1 MLLTDP
7 TTVGPCARMQR
18 SVFTQIAAGG
28 ETFAT
33 YFTPERAWNLPPL
46 FCRRFLCKNQEE
58 RGFPTSFGYFRF
70 EPLLQENLKLAMF
83 ALRILENFDN
93 SNSTTY
99 WDPR

>member
-1 MLLTDP
+1 MLVTGTAL
-7 TTVGPCARMQR
+7 VGPGARVQR

-70 EPLLQENLKLAMF
+70 EPLFEENLKLALF
-83 ALRILENFDN
+83 ALRIL
-93 SNSTTY
+93 
-99 WDPR
+99 